1 MKLYDNS
8 TAPSPRRVRIFLA
21 EKGFEIERVEV
32 DLRNGEHMKP
42 EFQKITARQV
52 VPVLELDDGTLIT
65 ESAAICRYVEEI
77 QPDPP
82 LMGVDAK
89 DKAMVAMWDR
99 YMEFDGYMAAS
110 EALRNWARGF
120 KGRALTGSVPVEQ
133 IPELAERG
141 RARVERFF
149 DDLETRLGESEFIA
163 GPRYTIADITALCTV
178 DFAGWM
184 KLYLPETHTNARR
197 WHDAVSS
204 RPSASA

>member
-21 EKGFEIERVEV
+21 EKGIEIDRVEV

-42 EFQKITARQV
+42 EFQKITPRCV
-52 VPVLELDDGTLIT
+52 VPVLELDDGSLIS
-65 ESAAICRYVEEI
+65 ESAAICRYIEETH
-77 QPDPP
+77 PDPP

-89 DKAMVAMWDR
+89 DKAVVAMWDR
-99 YMEFDGYMAAS
+99 FMELDGYLAAS
-110 EALRNWARGF
+110 EAFRNWARGF
-120 KGRALTGSVPVEQ
+120 KGRALTGTDPVEQ

-141 RARVERFF
+141 RWRLGRFF
-149 DDLETRLGESEFIA
+149 DDLEKRLSESEFVA
-163 GPRYTIADITALCTV
+163 GPRYSIADITALCTV

-184 KLYLPETHTNARR
+184 KLYLPDGHTNARR
-197 WHDAVSS
+197 WHAAVSA

>member
-8 TAPSPRRVRIFLA
+8 TAPSPRRVRIFIA
-21 EKGFEIERVEV
+21 EKGLEIEKIEV
-32 DLRNGEHMKP
+32 DLRNGEHLEP
-42 EFQKITARQV
+42 AFQKINPRCV

-65 ESAAICRYVEEI
+65 ESRAICRYIEETH
-77 QPDPP
+77 PDPP
-82 LMGVDAK
+82 LMGIDAK
-89 DKAMVAMWDR
+89 DKAVVTMWDR
-99 YMEFDGYMAAS
+99 YMEFDGYLAAS

-120 KGRALTGSVPVEQ
+120 KDRALTGTTPVPQ

-141 RARVERFF
+141 RLRLERYF
-149 DDLETRLGESEFIA
+149 DDLDKRLADSEFIA

-178 DFAGWM
+178 DFAGWL

-197 WHDAVSS
+197 WHEAVSA